1 MLPSALKEWKKL
13 DGSIRELLKKKLQE
27 RLKNP
32 RVSKDK
38 LRGMPDCYK
47 IKLRRVGYRLVY
59 KVIDERLVVQVV
71 GAGRRDANAI
81 YNVAQKRIDKK

>member
-1 MLPSALKEWKKL
+1 MLPSAIKEWKKL

-27 RLKNP
+27 RLNNP
-32 RVSKDK
+32 RVAADK
-38 LRGMPDCYK
+38 LSGMPDCYK
-47 IKLRRVGYRLVY
+47 IKLRRIGYRLVY

-81 YNVAQKRIDKK
+81 YDVVKKRIDKK